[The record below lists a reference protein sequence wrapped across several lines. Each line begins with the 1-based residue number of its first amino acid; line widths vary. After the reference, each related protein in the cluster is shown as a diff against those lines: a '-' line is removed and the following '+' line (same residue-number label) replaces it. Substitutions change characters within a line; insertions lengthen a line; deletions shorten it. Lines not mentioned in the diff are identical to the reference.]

1 MQISRFTKL
10 FVCAALAAFLLV
22 GSATAQPGGPFD
34 DKCPPG
40 NDCKFPIDDLVVR
53 FSFGSAAALIEQF
66 ENASFA
72 FKYIDNG
79 VLCSS
84 PYVSI
89 ALPTV
94 RIETQSILNL
104 LTGSA
109 RTTLGAKVRVHF
121 EVSQC
126 TGLGTLKLDVVCSSH
141 LPMNNFGGELVA
153 RSFCR
158 FDNGNIFDILFWITT
173 KTRIPVELPR
183 VVRVQLKDPPPLG
196 DLHVNFQFTEFKNGN
211 WVPLRAPHDRT
222 KEWPLVVNAI
232 FGGGFPFPIVDP
244 RAHSPLGRDLVLAG
258 TISHPRR
265 FGTTKRKSEA
275 LAENFPTPIF
285 ANLKPP
291 IMIRIK
297 ESLIAPPWV
306 RSPQDPRYGI
316 LGGLFPLKI
325 TALYEPSPSVS
336 IGVEVD
342 IGSLTFRIHQSGLRP
357 QFEVA
362 LNVDN
367 ISVINRKDGTAL
379 VGKLSTPSVVVAGPT
394 IDVAGRVRFDLSKL
408 DLTIESQ
415 LGANNIAVS
424 LGEALRGVINENMPY
439 IAQISPSFT
448 AAVPECIPAENRRVR
463 AERPCSEYN
472 GETEGY
478 MQRTTAASSKTVRID
493 FSKTEIYAQEGE
505 VHIYLME

>member
-1 MQISRFTKL
+1 
-10 FVCAALAAFLLV
+10 
-22 GSATAQPGGPFD
+22 
-34 DKCPPG
+34 
-40 NDCKFPIDDLVVR
+40 DCKFPIDDLVVR

-211 WVPLRAPHDRT
+211 WVP
-222 KEWPLVVNAI
+222 
-232 FGGGFPFPIVDP
+232 
-244 RAHSPLGRDLVLAG
+244 
-258 TISHPRR
+258 
-265 FGTTKRKSEA
+265 
-275 LAENFPTPIF
+275 
-285 ANLKPP
+285 
-291 IMIRIK
+291 
-297 ESLIAPPWV
+297 
-306 RSPQDPRYGI
+306 
-316 LGGLFPLKI
+316 
-325 TALYEPSPSVS
+325 
-336 IGVEVD
+336 
-342 IGSLTFRIHQSGLRP
+342 
-357 QFEVA
+357 
-362 LNVDN
+362 
-367 ISVINRKDGTAL
+367 
-379 VGKLSTPSVVVAGPT
+379 
-394 IDVAGRVRFDLSKL
+394 
-408 DLTIESQ
+408 
-415 LGANNIAVS
+415 
-424 LGEALRGVINENMPY
+424 
-439 IAQISPSFT
+439 
-448 AAVPECIPAENRRVR
+448 
-463 AERPCSEYN
+463 
-472 GETEGY
+472 
-478 MQRTTAASSKTVRID
+478 
-493 FSKTEIYAQEGE
+493 
-505 VHIYLME
+505 